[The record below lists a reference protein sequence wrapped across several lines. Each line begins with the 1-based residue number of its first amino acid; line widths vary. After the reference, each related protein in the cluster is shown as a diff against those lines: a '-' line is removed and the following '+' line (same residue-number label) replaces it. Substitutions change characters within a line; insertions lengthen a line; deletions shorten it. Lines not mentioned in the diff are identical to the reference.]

1 MKVVPAILAEKF
13 DDCLKML
20 RQAESFTDYVQIDLM
35 DGDFVPSKSFPG
47 EEINRINASPD
58 FEIHLMVKDPTS
70 LMARIQH
77 LRLKKVIFHVESKVD
92 PLDFIGRMKERRIP
106 TGLAVNP
113 ETELIQFIEISKH
126 VGTLLFLAVD
136 PGHYGSPFR
145 PEVLK
150 KVEVTRS
157 LFPNKIISVD
167 GGVSLENLK
176 LFKEIGVDSVCV
188 GSRIFL
194 KGVPEE
200 NYRQFTNKI
209 MEWEAIETK

>member
-35 DGDFVPSKSFPG
+35 DGEFVPSRSFSG

-58 FEIHLMVKDPTS
+58 FEIHLMVKDPAS
-70 LMARIQH
+70 LMARIRH
-77 LRLKKVIFHVESKVD
+77 PRLKKAIFHLESKVD
-92 PLDFIGRMKERRIP
+92 PIDFIRRLEQRGIP
-106 TGLAVNP
+106 AGLAVNP
-113 ETELIQFIEISKH
+113 ETELIQFREISKH

-150 KVEVTRS
+150 KIKETRR
-157 LFPNKIISVD
+157 LFPDKIISVD

-200 NYRQFTNKI
+200 NYRQFINKI
-209 MEWEAIETK
+209 KEWEAVETK